1 MVAWSP
7 GTTACRRAT
16 HRKREPRGGPACVA
30 AAAAWPNP
38 AGGAEHVPFV
48 NSKLSIDPG
57 RSSST
62 TWDTIVTRTYV
73 RHLRARQVE
82 KDGRIPPICRI
93 LPCFLVTLKLKALS
107 LIGTHE
113 NYWSKQ

>member
-1 MVAWSP
+1 
-7 GTTACRRAT
+7 
-16 HRKREPRGGPACVA
+16 VA

-62 TWDTIVTRTYV
+62 TWDTIVTRTYSTPF
-73 RHLRARQVE
+73 ASETGGEGRQNTSNLQ
-82 KDGRIPPICRI
+82 D
-93 LPCFLVTLKLKALS
+93 FALFSSDAEAEGS
-107 LIGTHE
+107 LA
-113 NYWSKQ
+113 YWNS